1 MKDAMRVIL
10 TFLSFVASY
19 FFIYWLP
26 LSLIPG
32 IHKIDLLPQIISLLI
47 AIAIGIVVWRKTA
60 STSNSLAFSII
71 IGGLVVGS
79 IGFLIGFIGP
89 MIFMPDANQ
98 GPLLGIFF
106 TGPLGFIL
114 GLIGGAVYWKLKS
127 AKKLNKA

>member
-1 MKDAMRVIL
+1 MRVIL